1 MVENAKDFAA
11 EAVARRMDEN
21 GGVLNGATVGQFL
34 GTQQDDGAESAEV
47 RIVSAPVAVDF
58 GLSPKRAPR
67 TVSKRMEEKEKV
79 AALLKLSH
87 DLGAPERKLAILGEG
102 NTSVR
107 ISGTQFAVKASGC
120 NLATL
125 TNQDVAVCETEKI
138 LGLLDAK
145 NATDGMID
153 ETLFGARVNPKAKK
167 PSVESIFHA
176 WLLTLEG
183 VEFVGHTHPV
193 SVNQILCAPRARDF
207 AEHRIFPDEV
217 VCCGAQSVFVPYI
230 DPGLALAREI
240 RERTQSFIKRN
251 KTVPRLI
258 LLQNHGLIALGST
271 PNAVMAATLMAAKA
285 AEIFM
290 GAAAIG
296 GPNFMTEAQVAR
308 IASRADEAH
317 RQKELK
323 L

>member
-1 MVENAKDFAA
+1 
-11 EAVARRMDEN
+11 MD
-21 GGVLNGATVGQFL
+21 
-34 GTQQDDGAESAEV
+34 
-47 RIVSAPVAVDF
+47 
-58 GLSPKRAPR
+58 
-67 TVSKRMEEKEKV
+67 EKEKL

-87 DLGAPERKLAILGEG
+87 DLGLPERHLAILGEG

-107 ISGTQFAVKASGC
+107 LSNAQFAVKASGC

-125 TNQDVAVCETEKI
+125 APADITTCESPKI
-138 LGLLDAK
+138 LDLLDAK
-145 NATDGMID
+145 QTTDTQVD
-153 ETLFGARVNPKAKK
+153 QTLFDSRANPRAKK

-176 WLLTLEG
+176 WLLTLDG

-193 SVNQILCAPRARDF
+193 SVNQVLCSPRARDF
-207 AEHRIFPDEV
+207 AERRIFPDEV
-217 VCCGAQSVFVPYI
+217 VCCGSQSVFVPYI

-240 RERTQSFIKRN
+240 RDRTQSFITKFN
-251 KTVPRLI
+251 TTPRLI

-271 PNAVMAATLMAAKA
+271 PNAVLAATLMAAKA
-285 AEIFM
+285 AEIFA

-296 GPNFMTEAQVAR
+296 GPNFMTDAHVAR

>member
-1 MVENAKDFAA
+1 
-11 EAVARRMDEN
+11 MD
-21 GGVLNGATVGQFL
+21 
-34 GTQQDDGAESAEV
+34 D
-47 RIVSAPVAVDF
+47 
-58 GLSPKRAPR
+58 
-67 TVSKRMEEKEKV
+67 KEKLG
-79 AALLKLSH
+79 ALLKLSH
-87 DLGAPERKLAILGEG
+87 DLGASERRLAILGEG
-102 NTSVR
+102 NTSAR
-107 ISGTQFAVKASGC
+107 LSSEQFAVKASGC
-120 NLATL
+120 NLETLAATDL
-125 TNQDVAVCETEKI
+125 TACDSQKI
-138 LGLLDAK
+138 LALLDDKQAS
-145 NATDGMID
+145 DSFID
-153 ETLFGARVNPKAKK
+153 QTLFDARLNPRAKK

-176 WLLTLEG
+176 WLLTLEN

-193 SVNQILCAPRARDF
+193 AVNQILCSPRARDF

-217 VCCGAQSVFVPYI
+217 VCCGPQSVFVPYI
-230 DPGLALAREI
+230 DPGLAIAREI
-240 RERTQSFIKRN
+240 RDRTQSFVTKY
-251 KTVPRLI
+251 KTIPRLI

-285 AEIFM
+285 AEIFL